1 MLRAATG
8 EETQLSERDA
18 VASGTLWLRNGPAF
32 PYDLC
37 FDFNNRRL
45 LFLRAG
51 TFAAGSAGLLGSM
64 MKKGRELEQY
74 DLIEDLTLEERL
86 KTDKG
91 SIVIPF
97 DSVARL
103 VLKKSW
109 GRPPFLLIKVNIS
122 ADGAPSTYGTH
133 YVRKH
138 EFALS
143 SERRLQSDQVR
154 QIRQAMPGSGLGPRF
169 EDDFR

>member
-1 MLRAATG
+1 MLRAATA
-8 EETQLSERDA
+8 EETQLSERNT
-18 VASGTLWLRNGPAF
+18 VASETLWLRNGPAF

-37 FDFNNRRL
+37 FDFTNRRL

-51 TFAAGSAGLLGSM
+51 SLPTGSAAFLGSM
-64 MKKGRELEQY
+64 LKKGRELEQY

-86 KTDKG
+86 KTDKE
-91 SIVIPF
+91 SIIIPF

-103 VLKKSW
+103 VLRKPW
-109 GRPPFLLIKVNIS
+109 GRTPFLLIKVNVT
-122 ADGAPSTYGTH
+122 ADGAPSTHGAH

-138 EFALS
+138 EFVLS
-143 SERRLQSDQVR
+143 SERRLRDEQVR
-154 QIRQAMPGSGLGPRF
+154 QIRQAMPGSGLGQRF